1 MKTLLFSIAALSLMG
16 ALLIGAGNALSDY
29 DGRYSHED
37 DDDRWEHMMRR
48 STGVYAKPNPTY
60 AEECGSCHIAYPPG
74 LLPADSWRRIMSSLQ
89 DHFGDNAELDQATN
103 QEIMTFL
110 LAHAAD
116 NSSYRRSQQL
126 MTAVQGASIQPPLR
140 ITDNPYF
147 RHEHH
152 EVSPRL
158 LKQSGAVSMS
168 HCNACHQRA
177 EQGSFSEREIVIKG
191 IGRWD
196 D

>member
-1 MKTLLFSIAALSLMG
+1 MKTLFFSIAALSLMG

-48 STGVYAKPNPTY
+48 STGVYARPNPTY
-60 AEECGSCHIAYPPG
+60 TEECGSCHIAYPPG

-89 DHFGDNAELDQATN
+89 EHFGDNAELDQATN

-110 LAHAAD
+110 LTYAAD
-116 NSSYRRSQQL
+116 NSSYRRSQRM
-126 MTAVQGASIQPPLR
+126 MTAVKGASTQPLLR

-152 EVSPRL
+152 EISPRL
-158 LKQSGAVSMS
+158 LKQSGAASMS

>member
-1 MKTLLFSIAALSLMG
+1 M
-16 ALLIGAGNALSDY
+16 
-29 DGRYSHED
+29 
-37 DDDRWEHMMRR
+37 
-48 STGVYAKPNPTY
+48 
-60 AEECGSCHIAYPPG
+60 
-74 LLPADSWRRIMSSLQ
+74 
-89 DHFGDNAELDQATN
+89 
-103 QEIMTFL
+103 
-110 LAHAAD
+110 
-116 NSSYRRSQQL
+116 
-126 MTAVQGASIQPPLR
+126 MTAVKGASTQPLLR

-152 EVSPRL
+152 EISPRL
-158 LKQSGAVSMS
+158 LKQSGAASMS